1 MNNISSV
8 LLSDTLK
15 LIQLARETARVQ
27 GQPEQA
33 EKLKPVVE
41 QLKSLAEGANQAKA
55 AAAPQK
61 TTATAQSL
69 PPSGGILAQEDF
81 KMLLSAV
88 QKSQNQLNS
97 NLPAG
102 LRSTSSLERNQMVV
116 SMASGGMSALD
127 IARQMGMTLDE
138 VNMVIRL
145 NQKTTE
151 NRKEVSA

>member
-1 MNNISSV
+1 MNSVSSV

-27 GQPEQA
+27 GLPEHA

-41 QLKSLAEGANQAKA
+41 QLKSLAEGAGQAKSVA
-55 AAAPQK
+55 ASQKSSSQAVAPG
-61 TTATAQSL
+61 
-69 PPSGGILAQEDF
+69 GGILAQDDF
-81 KMLLSAV
+81 KTLLAAV
-88 QKSQNQLNS
+88 QKNQNQS
-97 NLPAG
+97 TQNLPPG
-102 LRSTSSLERNQMVV
+102 LKPTGSLERNQIVV

-145 NQKTTE
+145 HQKPTE
-151 NRKEVSA
+151 NRKEVSG

>member
-41 QLKSLAEGANQAKA
+41 QLKSLAEGTNQAKA

-61 TTATAQSL
+61 TPAQSL
-69 PPSGGILAQEDF
+69 PPSSGILAQEDF
-81 KMLLSAV
+81 KTLLSAV
-88 QKSQNQLNS
+88 QKSQNQPNS

-145 NQKTTE
+145 NQKSTE

>member
-1 MNNISSV
+1 MNSISSV

-33 EKLKPVVE
+33 EKLKPVVD
-41 QLKSLAEGANQAKA
+41 QLKTLAEGANQAKA
-55 AAAPQK
+55 AAVQPK
-61 TTATAQSL
+61 TPAQSIA
-69 PPSGGILAQEDF
+69 PSGGILAQDDF
-81 KMLLSAV
+81 KTLLSAV
-88 QKSQNQLNS
+88 QKSQNQTTS
-97 NLPAG
+97 NLPPG
-102 LRSTSSLERNQMVV
+102 LRATSNLERNQMVV
-116 SMASGGMSALD
+116 SMANGGMSALD

-145 NQKTTE
+145 NQKSTD

>member
-1 MNNISSV
+1 MNSISSV

-15 LIQLARETARVQ
+15 LIQLTRETARVQ

-55 AAAPQK
+55 TTAPQK
-61 TTATAQSL
+61 TTAHSI

-81 KMLLSAV
+81 KTLLSAV
-88 QKSQNQLNS
+88 QKSQILPTSNQ
-97 NLPAG
+97 PAG
-102 LRSTSSLERNQMVV
+102 LRPTSSLERNQMVV
-116 SMASGGMSALD
+116 SMAGGGMSALD

-145 NQKTTE
+145 NQKSTE

>member
-33 EKLKPVVE
+33 EKLKPVVD
-41 QLKSLAEGANQAKA
+41 QLKSLAEGTNQAKA
-55 AAAPQK
+55 AVAAQK
-61 TTATAQSL
+61 ATIESI

-81 KMLLSAV
+81 RTLLSAV
-88 QKSQNQLNS
+88 QKSKHQTAS

-102 LRSTSSLERNQMVV
+102 LRPTSSLDRNQMVV

-145 NQKTTE
+145 NQKSSK
-151 NRKEVSA
+151 NRKEISA

>member
-61 TTATAQSL
+61 TPAQSL

-81 KMLLSAV
+81 KTLLSTV
-88 QKSQNQLNS
+88 QKGQNQLNS

-138 VNMVIRL
+138 VIMVIRL

>member
-41 QLKSLAEGANQAKA
+41 QLKSLAEGANQAKVTA
-55 AAAPQK
+55 VPQK
-61 TTATAQSL
+61 TTAQSL

-81 KMLLSAV
+81 KTLLSAV
-88 QKSQNQLNS
+88 QKSQNQSPS

-102 LRSTSSLERNQMVV
+102 LRPTSSLERNQMVV

-145 NQKTTE
+145 NQKTTQ

>member
-41 QLKSLAEGANQAKA
+41 QLKSLAEGAAQAKA
-55 AAAPQK
+55 VPAPQRI
-61 TTATAQSL
+61 TPQAVA
-69 PPSGGILAQEDF
+69 PSSSILAQDDF
-81 KMLLSAV
+81 KTLLAAV
-88 QKSQNQLNS
+88 QKSQNQPS
-97 NLPAG
+97 QNLPAG
-102 LRSTSSLERNQMVV
+102 LRPSGNLERNQIVV
-116 SMASGGMSALD
+116 SMASSGMSALD

-145 NQKTTE
+145 HQNTTE
-151 NRKEVSA
+151 KRKEVSR

>member
-41 QLKSLAEGANQAKA
+41 QLKSLAEGANQAKVT
-55 AAAPQK
+55 AAPQK
-61 TTATAQSL
+61 TTAQSL

-81 KMLLSAV
+81 KTLLSAV
-88 QKSQNQLNS
+88 QKSQNQPPT
-97 NLPAG
+97 NLLAG
-102 LRSTSSLERNQMVV
+102 LRPTSSLERNQIVV

-127 IARQMGMTLDE
+127 IARQMGMTIDE

-145 NQKTTE
+145 NQKSTE

>member
-33 EKLKPVVE
+33 EKLKPVVD
-41 QLKSLAEGANQAKA
+41 QLKSLAEGTNQAKVAIA
-55 AAAPQK
+55 AQK
-61 TTATAQSL
+61 TTIESI

-81 KMLLSAV
+81 RTLLSAV
-88 QKSQNQLNS
+88 QKSQHQNTS

-102 LRSTSSLERNQMVV
+102 LRPTSSLDRNQMVV

-138 VNMVIRL
+138 VNMVIGL
-145 NQKTTE
+145 NQKSSE
-151 NRKEVSA
+151 NRKEISA

>member
-33 EKLKPVVE
+33 EKLKPVVD
-41 QLKSLAEGANQAKA
+41 QLKSLAEGTNQAKA
-55 AAAPQK
+55 AIAAQK
-61 TTATAQSL
+61 TTIESIS
-69 PPSGGILAQEDF
+69 PSGGILAQEDF
-81 KMLLSAV
+81 RTLLSAV
-88 QKSQNQLNS
+88 QKSQHQNTS

-102 LRSTSSLERNQMVV
+102 LRPTSSLDRNQMVV

-138 VNMVIRL
+138 VNMVIGL
-145 NQKTTE
+145 NQKSSE
-151 NRKEVSA
+151 NRKEISA